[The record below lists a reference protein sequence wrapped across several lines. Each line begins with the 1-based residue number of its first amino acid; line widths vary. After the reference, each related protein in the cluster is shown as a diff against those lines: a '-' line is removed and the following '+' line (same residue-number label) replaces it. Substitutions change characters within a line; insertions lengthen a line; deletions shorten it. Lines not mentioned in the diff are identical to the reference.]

1 MPVDRVPISRSQ
13 LCGLL
18 EIDPARLIAIEAD
31 PCSRTGGQRDPER
44 WWIVLEPEERCD
56 AALEVLE
63 H

>member
-1 MPVDRVPISRSQ
+1 
-13 LCGLL
+13 
-18 EIDPARLIAIEAD
+18 LIAIEAD